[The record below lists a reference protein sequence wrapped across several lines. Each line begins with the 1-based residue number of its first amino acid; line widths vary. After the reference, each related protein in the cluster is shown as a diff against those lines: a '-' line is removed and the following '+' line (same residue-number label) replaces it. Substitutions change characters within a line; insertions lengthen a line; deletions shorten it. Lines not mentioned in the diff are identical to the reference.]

1 MRIPVR
7 HLSALALALV
17 VANAQAHTEQ
27 GWWFYQT
34 PPVKP
39 KVKPKPLLPPQAVV
53 ATAPTVPTASSA
65 AVTDPCVHKD
75 TWTPNCG
82 FINPGKSFAFQAKE
96 RDALMQSMVM
106 NPENPNAVLQFQR
119 YNQWLANE
127 AIQVANMWYF
137 NEIQHPGLNPQSTH
151 PISQFGLQLAED
163 VKRNTTDQ
171 IFKYLAKH
179 AIFLDFT
186 RQSCYYCH
194 AMAPNVMSLSHKT
207 KVPVWDA
214 SLSTTGCLP
223 GFQDHCV
230 TAPLTIKPAEIL
242 HVKEVPT
249 LFLFIKPDTWIRVG
263 TGVVD
268 EATLRARIVDF
279 VSAYRTAILKGVHNG
294 NGSQA
299 SVDFSPG
306 ADSSQSLGGDG
317 VGVPS
322 KKGALPTSS
331 DIKALLG
338 QQ

>member
-1 MRIPVR
+1 MRTSVR
-7 HLSALALALV
+7 FLSALALVLGATT
-17 VANAQAHTEQ
+17 AQAHTER

-34 PPVKP
+34 PPAKPKVVKP
-39 KVKPKPLLPPQAVV
+39 KLVPQQAVA
-53 ATAPTVPTASSA
+53 ATAPTTSA
-65 AVTDPCVHKD
+65 AATDPCGHKD
-75 TWTPNCG
+75 TWTSECG
-82 FINPGKSFAFQAKE
+82 FVNPGRSFAFQAKE

-106 NPENPNAVLQFQR
+106 NPENPNAVLQFQK

-151 PISQFGLQLAED
+151 PISQFGLQLAES

-194 AMAPNVMSLSHKT
+194 AMAPNVMSLSRKT
-207 KVPVWDA
+207 NVPVWDA
-214 SLSTTGCLP
+214 SLSKTGCLP

-294 NGSQA
+294 HGDQA

-306 ADSSQSLGGDG
+306 ADSSQALSGDG
-317 VGVPS
+317 VGVAP
-322 KKGALPTSS
+322 KKGPLPTSS

-338 QQ
+338 Q